1 MTSPDLEEHVAWVFV
16 LLSVVP
22 FRSPN
27 DDSSSLLGSHFTE
40 SRGPD
45 QTPKV
50 RGKLHP
56 RCQELMGTR
65 SSLPARPPGRR
76 ILGPAPLP
84 GGLRP
89 FLLMAICSPAP
100 RVSAGRLSGPDD
112 SPPGKPPPP
121 RPQRRSC
128 LLTCLPSQLRGR
140 VGETCPF
147 PARADA
153 EV

>member
-121 RPQRRSC
+121 PPPETVLSPHLSPEPAQGAGGGDVS
-128 LLTCLPSQLRGR
+128 LPCTS
-140 VGETCPF
+140 
-147 PARADA
+147 
-153 EV
+153 